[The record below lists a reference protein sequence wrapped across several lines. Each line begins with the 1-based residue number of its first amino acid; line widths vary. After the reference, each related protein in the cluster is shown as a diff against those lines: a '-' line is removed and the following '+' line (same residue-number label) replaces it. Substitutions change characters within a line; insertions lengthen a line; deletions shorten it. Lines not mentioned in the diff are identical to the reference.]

1 MKFEQLTI
9 DLKSSIEQKGK
20 VVTKIYTFMGGVKK
34 TVRGVKTDTVI
45 QGQFTKYETLDGR
58 LVFINDNN
66 VLSIEVFNEDGRS
79 LS

>member
-20 VVTKIYTFMGGVKK
+20 VVTKIYTFVGGVKK

-66 VLSIEVFNEDGRS
+66 VLSIEVFTDDKSS